1 MALALSLRDAGIE
14 DVEVYE
20 STSTVNEL
28 GVGINVLPHAVRE
41 LTELGLLDDLYA
53 IGVPTAELVY
63 YSRHRQ
69 RIWGEPRGLAAGGG
83 RGSGRR
89 RHPRGR
95 SGARLRCGRRSPGPH
110 VFGGPRRH
118 PAGGVRAVRDDG
130 LAAFYEMNMGRVVV
144 SQPISPL
151 HQLLGRWVSETFV
164 RGGVELAMGTKLHQV
179 FLAAGLEAPR
189 MCTDALIGG
198 GNAFL
203 DMTVQDEEEVP
214 GYPLVPRRRGRAHL
228 KLPVEDLVAPAVIW
242 QADVILVRELARGSR
257 SNARLMLL
265 IYQLRWRDDDHT
277 AMDVPA
283 VSGSGQTHDLP
294 SVGISSGNRKR

>member
-1 MALALSLRDAGIE
+1 V
-14 DVEVYE
+14 VEVE
-20 STSTVNEL
+20 RDFDAV
-28 GVGINVLPHAVRE
+28 VGRLVLM
-41 LTELGLLDDLYA
+41 
-53 IGVPTAELVY
+53 
-63 YSRHRQ
+63 YSAD
-69 RIWGEPRGLAAGGG
+69 PAAT
-83 RGSGRR
+83 
-89 RHPRGR
+89 
-95 SGARLRCGRRSPGPH
+95 LR
-110 VFGGPRRH
+110 
-118 PAGGVRAVRDDG
+118 AALRAVRDDG

-151 HQLLGRWVSETFV
+151 HQLLGRWVSETCV